1 MPRYVQKIRE
11 DGSSEFV
18 EIVSQSKGS
27 NSAFHMDS
35 AAVHGDISAFVSPID
50 GTVISDRKQL
60 REHNK
65 RNGVVAAS
73 EFSMGYYEDKAK
85 ERARLYTGEKTRAEK
100 QRRGE
105 EINNIIN
112 HLERR

>member
-18 EIVSQSKGS
+18 EIVSSGI
-27 NSAFHMDS
+27 NSS
-35 AAVHGDISAFVSPID
+35 PAVHGDIDSFVSPID

-65 RNGVVAAS
+65 RNGVVSAS

-85 ERARLYTGEKTRAEK
+85 ERARLYTGEKTPAEK

>member
-18 EIVSQSKGS
+18 EIVSQGS
-27 NSAFHMDS
+27 GSS
-35 AAVHGDISAFVSPID
+35 AAIHGDIDSFVSPID

-73 EFSMGYYEDKAK
+73 EFSMGYYEDNGQVKLTTLK
-85 ERARLYTGEKTRAEK
+85 SGEKTHAEK
-100 QRRGE
+100 QRRGDQ
-105 EINNIIN
+105 INNIMN
-112 HLERR
+112 QRETR

>member
-18 EIVSQSKGS
+18 EIVSSGVHS
-27 NSAFHMDS
+27 S
-35 AAVHGDISAFVSPID
+35 AAVHGDIDAFVSPID

-85 ERARLYTGEKTRAEK
+85 ERARLYTGEKTLAEK
-100 QRRGE
+100 QKRGE

-112 HLERR
+112 HLESR

>member
-18 EIVSQSKGS
+18 EIVSQSSGS
-27 NSAFHMDS
+27 S
-35 AAVHGDISAFVSPID
+35 AAVHGDIDAFVSPID
-50 GTVISDRKQL
+50 GSIISDRKGL

-85 ERARLYTGEKTRAEK
+85 ERARLYTGEKTQAEK